1 MELAGARVLLTGASA
16 GIGAALAPVLAARGA
31 TVALVGRRAHRLDEV
46 LAACRSASGSSGA
59 GAGAGAGA
67 GSPSSSPVYEAYVA
81 DLSVPDGA
89 EALALQIRDDLGG
102 IDVLINNAGA
112 PMRRK
117 VQDLTTDEL
126 QQTMAINFE
135 SPVRMALALLPD
147 MLAADRGM
155 VVNVSSFG
163 GRAGIP
169 AEAAYCASKFALAG
183 WSESMALDLWHTG
196 VDVRLVLPG
205 AVDTEI
211 WDRPGNDPAHY
222 SGELES
228 PAAVAQG
235 IIAAI
240 DGDRFEHYLPD
251 LKAVAEFKTA
261 AIDDYLASVR
271 AFADEA
277 QAGTAD

>member
-1 MELAGARVLLTGASA
+1 MEIAATRVLLTGASA
-16 GIGAALAPVLAARGA
+16 GIGAVLAPQLAVRGA
-31 TVALVGRRAHRLDEV
+31 TVALVGRRADRLDSV
-46 LAACRSASGSSGA
+46 LVACQA
-59 GAGAGAGA
+59 
-67 GSPSSSPVYEAYVA
+67 SSPASRAYPA
-81 DLSVPDGA
+81 DLSDPAAA
-89 EALALQIRDDLGG
+89 EALALQIAADLGG
-102 IDVLINNAGA
+102 VDILVNNAGA

-117 VQDLTTDEL
+117 VQDLTVTEL

-147 MLAADRGM
+147 MLARDRGM

-196 VDVRLVLPG
+196 VDVRLIIPG
-205 AVDTEI
+205 AIDTEI

-222 SGELES
+222 SGDLEP
-228 PAAVAQG
+228 PATVAEG

-240 DGDRFEHYLPD
+240 EGETFEHYLPD
-251 LKAVAEFKTA
+251 MKAIAEFKTSH
-261 AIDDYLASVR
+261 IDTFLTGSR

-277 QAGTAD
+277 G